1 MSAFGAGAV
10 ALGAGVAAGGGLGLG
25 ACASAAENIRPLIAV
40 AERKV
45 FNMFDLR

>member
-10 ALGAGVAAGGGLGLG
+10 ALGAGVAAGGLGLG
-25 ACASAAENIRPLIAV
+25 ACASAAETIRPLRAV